1 MGQARFLWCQN
12 GPARGHDGVLRSHE
26 DAFRS
31 QNRPPHVTTGP
42 ESAAAVTSGFL
53 AGGGFGPVRAVIGRS
68 GRIAAELKREGD
80 GATPLGV
87 WPVRRALWRPDRLNR
102 PDTALVL
109 DPIGPDDGWCD
120 DPADP
125 AYNRPVRLP
134 WQGRCE
140 TMTRED
146 GLYDIVV
153 VLGHNDDPPVPG
165 LGSAIFLHCASP
177 DYRPTEGCIAI
188 ARDDLV
194 ALLKVLKAGDVV
206 EVE

>member
-1 MGQARFLWCQN
+1 MGQARFFWRRNSPAHGEN
-12 GPARGHDGVLRSHE
+12 GPFSGE
-26 DAFRS
+26 
-31 QNRPPHVTTGP
+31 NRPESVKNGP
-42 ESAAAVTSGFL
+42 SAAEAATSGIL
-53 AGGGFGPVRAVIGRS
+53 SGGGFGPVRAVIGRS
-68 GRIAAELKREGD
+68 GAIAADLKREGD
-80 GATPLGV
+80 GATPLGA
-87 WPVRRALWRPDRLNR
+87 WPVRRALWRPDRLER

-134 WQGRCE
+134 WPGRHE
-140 TMTRED
+140 VMTRED

-177 DYRPTEGCIAI
+177 DYQPTEGCIAI
-188 ARDDLV
+188 AREDLA

-206 EVE
+206 EVG